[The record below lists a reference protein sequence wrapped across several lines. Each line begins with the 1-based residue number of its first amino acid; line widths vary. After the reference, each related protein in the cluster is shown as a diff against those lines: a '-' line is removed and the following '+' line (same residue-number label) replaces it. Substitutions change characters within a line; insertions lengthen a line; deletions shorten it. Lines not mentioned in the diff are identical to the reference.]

1 MFEAKIFSLYQIFM
15 HLSVKVDLKYQLQ
28 IIFAFIYSQIFTV
41 VELNHDPILKS
52 LSLRTLQ
59 RTSSNIKGN
68 KEEMKI
74 SQSHLCERIIKF
86 I

>member
-1 MFEAKIFSLYQIFM
+1 M
-15 HLSVKVDLKYQLQ
+15 HLSVKVDLKYQLRN
-28 IIFAFIYSQIFTV
+28 IFTFIYSQILTV
-41 VELNHDPILKS
+41 VKFNHDPILKS

-59 RTSSNIKGN
+59 RRTSSNIKGN
-68 KEEMKI
+68 REEMKI

>member
-1 MFEAKIFSLYQIFM
+1 M
-15 HLSVKVDLKYQLQ
+15 HLSMKLDLKYQLQ
-28 IIFAFIYSQIFTV
+28 IIFVFIYSQILTV
-41 VELNHDPILKS
+41 VKLNHDPILKS

-59 RTSSNIKGN
+59 KTFSNIKGN
-68 KEEMKI
+68 KEEIKI